1 MATEGRGTRREA
13 SVYGSTDAADRYDET
28 SADGWLN
35 ARERRIVDGYFPDT
49 GGRVLDLGCG
59 TGRTTGPLA
68 DRGYDV
74 VGVDISEE
82 MVARA
87 RERHPGVTFRVDDAT
102 DLSFDDGTFD
112 YVLFS
117 YYGID
122 CLVPEAA
129 RLAAM
134 AEAHRVLQPGGR
146 FAFCS
151 HNRWYALPALVSD
164 PGHFWT
170 YYVANGNLRRA
181 LSRYRCDPDEYDL
194 EYYRGSARLTR
205 RQLRDAGFDH
215 VTVVGKRAGVLQN
228 FEISHYYVAETG

>member
-1 MATEGRGTRREA
+1 M
-13 SVYGSTDAADRYDET
+13 YGSAETADEYDGT
-28 SADGWLN
+28 SADGWLHD
-35 ARERRIVDGYFPDT
+35 RERRVVDRYFTDID
-49 GGRVLDLGCG
+49 GRLLDLGCG

-68 DRGYDV
+68 ERGIDV
-74 VGVDISEE
+74 VRVDSSEE

-87 RERHPGVTFRVDDAT
+87 RERHPGVAFMVDDAT
-102 DLSFDDGTFD
+102 DLAFADCSFD

-122 CLVPEAA
+122 CLVPESA

-134 AEAHRVLQPGGR
+134 TEAHRVLQSGGR
-146 FAFCS
+146 FAFSS
-151 HNRWYALPALVSD
+151 HNLWYVLPALVSD
-164 PGHFWT
+164 REHFWT

-194 EYYRGSARLTR
+194 EYYRGSPRLTR

-215 VTVVGKRAGVLQN
+215 VTVVGKRDGPLVN
-228 FEISHYYVAETG
+228 FEISHYYVAEKG